1 MKRYYTSI
9 LNYLMEAKAVISE
22 IEMEITVDRSEMMQ
36 ELRDRNCEVIFRKVD
51 GTERTMIC
59 TLNESA
65 IDNGDTAKREVKS
78 RNDNV
83 LAVWDVENKGWRS
96 FRIDSV
102 ISFT

>member
-59 TLNESA
+59 TLNEGA

-83 LAVWDVENKGWRS
+83 LAVWDVENKGLRS

>member
-9 LNYLMEAKAVISE
+9 PNYLMEAKAVISE

-59 TLNESA
+59 TLNEGA

>member
-9 LNYLMEAKAVISE
+9 PNYLMEAKAVISE

>member
-59 TLNESA
+59 TLNEGA

>member
-1 MKRYYTSI
+1 
-9 LNYLMEAKAVISE
+9 MEAKAVISE

-83 LAVWDVENKGWRS
+83 LAVCDVENKGWRS

>member
-1 MKRYYTSI
+1 MS
-9 LNYLMEAKAVISE
+9 V
-22 IEMEITVDRSEMMQ
+22 
-36 ELRDRNCEVIFRKVD
+36 
-51 GTERTMIC
+51 
-59 TLNESA
+59 

>member
-1 MKRYYTSI
+1 
-9 LNYLMEAKAVISE
+9 MEAKAVISE
-22 IEMEITVDRSEMMQ
+22 IEMEIAVNRSEMIQ
-36 ELRDRNCEVIFRKVD
+36 ELHNRDCQVIFRKVD

-59 TLNESA
+59 TLNESVM
-65 IDNGDTAKREVKS
+65 DNGDTAKRVVKS
-78 RNDNV
+78 RNDNG

>member
-1 MKRYYTSI
+1 
-9 LNYLMEAKAVISE
+9 
-22 IEMEITVDRSEMMQ
+22 
-36 ELRDRNCEVIFRKVD
+36 
-51 GTERTMIC
+51 MIC
-59 TLNESA
+59 TLNEGA